1 MTDLISRQAALGAI
15 DAIFPADP
23 MKTEY
28 AQGIACGAALAKIYI
43 EQLPTAQPEHPEI
56 IRCRDCKYR
65 DDDDFC
71 IGRGCPNLLVPNDG
85 FCDKGERS
93 E

>member
-1 MTDLISRQAALGAI
+1 MNDLISRQAAIEALEQIRYALNVIKKI
-15 DAIFPADP
+15 DVLRY
-23 MKTEY
+23 K
-28 AQGIACGAALAKIYI
+28 I

-65 DDDDFC
+65 DDDDDFC
-71 IGRGCPNLLVPNDG
+71 IGRGYPNLLVPDDG